1 MIRTTMPT
9 WLLGI
14 VGAAGALSAIVPMAV
29 FMLVIGT
36 MWGRSVFSLHHRTA
50 SRPRQLSQVV
60 TLVAGGLAL
69 GMTYLFPN
77 ALVRLSVI
85 SYEGLAQLLPLVVIA
100 LVWRRMSL
108 VGGVAG
114 MAVGIL
120 VVVVLMVTG
129 NDPWNGINAGALALA
144 VNLALTGVV
153 SLARPGDAP
162 PDRLAVS
169 ELAEPEPVAAR

>member
-1 MIRTTMPT
+1 
-9 WLLGI
+9 
-14 VGAAGALSAIVPMAV
+14 
-29 FMLVIGT
+29 
-36 MWGRSVFSLHHRTA
+36 
-50 SRPRQLSQVV
+50 
-60 TLVAGGLAL
+60 
-69 GMTYLFPN
+69 MT
-77 ALVRLSVI
+77 
-85 SYEGLAQLLPLVVIA
+85 
-100 LVWRRMSL
+100 
-108 VGGVAG
+108 
-114 MAVGIL
+114 VGIL